1 LAKAS
6 AAACASLRDV
16 RFLEAGEELALDDD
30 LVIAGDNADVLPR
43 LPAGAFDLIY
53 LDPPFNTGRA
63 RARATLAVRRAGLGE
78 QGDRA
83 GFGGRRYRSRLLRTL
98 SYEDRF
104 GDYLEFLAPRL
115 ERCRELLAAHGTL
128 YFHIDYR
135 EAHYC
140 KLLLD
145 EIFGREA
152 FLNELIWAY
161 DYGGKP
167 RRRWPAKHDTILVYV
182 RTPGAHHFDTLEV
195 EREPYMAPGL
205 VSPEKAARGKL
216 PTDVWFHTIV
226 PTAGAEKTGYP
237 TQKPEGVLRRIVAAS
252 SRPGGWCLDPFAG
265 SGTLGA
271 VCRALGRRFVLI
283 DSSPA
288 ALAVMRARLQGGGG
302 EQLRFGDPQP
312 PVRGV
317 RRGDPGWPS
326 PARLERTPARGA
338 GSS

>member
-1 LAKAS
+1 MTMVGSMRVQS
-6 AAACASLRDV
+6 AAEKIALC
-16 RFLEAGEELALDDD
+16 GED
-30 LVIAGDNADVLPR
+30 LLVVGDNEDVLPR

-53 LDPPFNTGRA
+53 MDPPFNTGRA
-63 RARATLAVRRAGLGE
+63 QARATLNVERTDAGDISAGT
-78 QGDRA
+78 RV
-83 GFGGRRYRSRLLRTL
+83 GFGGRRYRSTLLHRL
-98 SYEDRF
+98 SYTDEFD
-104 GDYLEFLAPRL
+104 DYLGFLEPRL
-115 ERCRELLAAHGTL
+115 RAARELLAEHGTL

-145 EIFGREA
+145 EVFGRDA

-161 DYGGKP
+161 DYGAKP

-182 RTPGAHHFDTLEV
+182 REPGRHHFDADAV

-205 VSPEKAARGKL
+205 VSAEKAARGKR

-226 PTAGAEKTGYP
+226 PTNGREKTGYP

-271 VCRALGRRFVLI
+271 VCRGLGRRFVLI
-283 DSSPA
+283 DSSPTA
-288 ALAVMRARLQGGGG
+288 VEVIERRLA
-302 EQLRFGDPQP
+302 DPL
-312 PVRGV
+312 
-317 RRGDPGWPS
+317 RGDFGGHVAAKVGPPG
-326 PARLERTPARGA
+326 AVQG
-338 GSS
+338 